1 MVPPPV
7 KSKSNPGKRKSECH
21 AKEGAPKRQKSSNAQ
36 DGYPTQVEL
45 NTTFT
50 INRKPNG
57 QRQSVLPRVETT
69 LSTKAVRSSRHTIH
83 ELVAQNRNL
92 WSGDAAKCTPGAAEE
107 TTPEVGR
114 KAPKDSVHG
123 QTSDEVAS
131 VACEA
136 LERELAQEM
145 KEYATTKRTM
155 HEKGQSLEQMIEEL
169 GRHQKFLRAQA
180 LADFNCMDVV
190 SKEWT

>member
-7 KSKSNPGKRKSECH
+7 KSKSNPGKRKSECNP
-21 AKEGAPKRQKSSNAQ
+21 KGGAPKRQKSSTAQ
-36 DGYPTQVEL
+36 DGYPSQVEL

-114 KAPKDSVHG
+114 KSPKDRVHC
-123 QTSDEVAS
+123 QTSVAS
-131 VACEA
+131 AACEA

-145 KEYATTKRTM
+145 KEYATKKRSM
-155 HEKGQSLEQMIEEL
+155 REKGQSLEQMIEEL